1 MNERQYKKGIVIVRE
16 AAEAAFQAPTN
27 IEQFA
32 IMLAAV
38 GKLKALDLNEEDVKR
53 LQKDLEE
60 GVT

>member
-16 AAEAAFQAPTN
+16 AASAASQAPTS
-27 IEQFA
+27 IEQFV

-38 GKLKALDLNEEDVKR
+38 GKLKALGLNEEDVKR

>member
-16 AAEAAFQAPTN
+16 AAEAASQVDTN
-27 IEQFA
+27 VEQFA